1 MDQATEIELEA
12 IEAGKEWA
20 DKQFP
25 DMDEL
30 VTMDSDNY
38 KLVRHKGNW
47 TIHKKGENH
56 EW

>member
-56 EW
+56 E